1 MKYLVQRFL
10 IWAAMSFFALPGCG
24 QTPETPVVT
33 DTIDRTK
40 DQTVSGNFS
49 SQTVQV
55 FDSLQITRFF
65 DEFTN
70 LKTHENEV
78 RNFYRGRAYAYAWFE
93 KGLLIEPA
101 GNLSNR
107 ILNLEDEGV
116 YKKLFYKNALDS
128 LMHGANLPSQTA
140 KPDITLEILLTAE
153 YFVYSKL
160 AWGGMSKEVSK
171 SSKWHLPRKAVNYN
185 TYLDSLLQTPAKN
198 AVLKE
203 PVYRQYE
210 LLRSFLRKYRGLD
223 SGGNWDSLVS
233 RKPVKLGDTSAF
245 ISQIKSRLFKLGD
258 FEGDTSDRV
267 FNSRLSNALI
277 NFQQRHGLKLDG
289 KINAETITAIN
300 VPIKNRIRQIIVNM
314 ERSRWL
320 PVQVTGDYVA
330 VNIPEFKLHVYHDND
345 LLWSCNAVVGKTMHP
360 TSLFSGEI
368 KYVVFRPYWN
378 IPPGILRNEILPA
391 IRKSSS
397 YLARHHMEI
406 TGYRNGLPV
415 IRQKPGPSNALG
427 LVKFL
432 FPNSY
437 NIYLHDTPSKSL
449 FNETSR
455 AFSHG
460 CIRIEEPAK
469 LAAFL
474 LKDTEGWDEEKISKA
489 MNTGNERFVT
499 LSDKVPVFISY
510 FTAFID
516 RSNRMNFRKD
526 IYGLDE
532 RLASMIISGE
542 GAY

>member
-1 MKYLVQRFL
+1 MKGLFL
-10 IWAAMSFFALPGCG
+10 TIMIWAVLSLLALPGCG
-24 QTPETPVVT
+24 RTVEPQVVQ
-33 DTIDRTK
+33 DTIDRNK

-49 SQTVQV
+49 SQTALV
-55 FDSLQITRFF
+55 FDSLQIAQFF
-65 DEFTN
+65 EKFTN
-70 LKTHENEV
+70 LKSHEKEV
-78 RNFYRGRAYAYAWFE
+78 RNFYRGRDYAYAWFE
-93 KGLLIEPA
+93 KGLLIEQA
-101 GNLSNR
+101 GNLTNR

-128 LMHGANLPSQTA
+128 LVHGTVGTTQTS

-160 AWGGMSKEVSK
+160 AWDGMSKVVSK
-171 SSKWHLPRKAVNYN
+171 SNKWHLPRKAVNYKI
-185 TYLDSLLQTPAKN
+185 YLDSLLQTPAKTV
-198 AVLKE
+198 AIKE

-210 LLRSFLRKYRGLD
+210 LLRTFLRKYRELD
-223 SGGNWDSLVS
+223 SRGNWDSLVS
-233 RKPVKLGDTSAF
+233 RKLPKLGDTSNF
-245 ISQIKSRLFKLGD
+245 ISRLKSSLFLLGD
-258 FEGDTSDRV
+258 FKGDTSRPVYDLE
-267 FNSRLSNALI
+267 LSTSLTT
-277 NFQQRHGLKLDG
+277 FQQRHGLNPSG
-289 KINAETITAIN
+289 KIDPETIAAIN
-300 VPIKNRIRQIIVNM
+300 VPLKTRIRQIIVNM

-320 PVQVTGDYVA
+320 PIQVTGDYVA

-345 LLWSCNAVVGKTMHP
+345 LLWSCNAVVGETVHP
-360 TSLFSGEI
+360 TSLFYGEI

-378 IPPGILRNEILPA
+378 IPPGILRKEILPA
-391 IRKSSS
+391 MRKSSS

-415 IRQKPGPSNALG
+415 IRQRPGPSNALG

-469 LAAFL
+469 LAEFL
-474 LKDTEGWDEEKISKA
+474 LKDMEGWDADKIAKS
-489 MNTGNERFVT
+489 MNTGSERFVT
-499 LSDKVPVFISY
+499 LSNTVPVFITY

-516 RSNRMNFRKD
+516 RDNRMNFRKD
-526 IYGLDE
+526 IYRLDE
-532 RLASMIISGE
+532 RLAAMIISGE